1 MTTQSNRPPLSGPR
15 PAGSGSPGFRPGGG
29 RSGPGGGRS
38 GPGGGRSGPGGGR
51 SGPGGGRSGPGGVRS
66 GRPRYYSRRK
76 ICGFCVDHIEY
87 IDYKDIE
94 RFRRYVTDRWK
105 IESRRKTGVCSKH
118 QRALANAIKRARHLA
133 LIPFSPDH
141 DGPPMRWPRE
151 STPSYR
157 GGGRDGSSSYRG
169 GGRDGSSSYRGG
181 GREGGGGR
189 YR

>member
-51 SGPGGGRSGPGGVRS
+51 SGPGGGARR